1 MFLKLIKQ
9 YGGLLMDKGILKMV
23 AIVTIIAITLL
34 IGSLCVA
41 MRYGGLMM
49 RSVSTSSQNNGT
61 GTSNSS
67 NPGN

>member
-1 MFLKLIKQ
+1 MGVYF
-9 YGGLLMDKGILKMV
+9 MDKGILKMV

-49 RSVSTSSQNNGT
+49 KSVSTSEQSNQNNGT
-61 GTSNSS
+61 GTSDSS

>member
-1 MFLKLIKQ
+1 
-9 YGGLLMDKGILKMV
+9 MDKGILKMV

-49 RSVSTSSQNNGT
+49 KSVSTSEQSKQNNGT
-61 GTSNSS
+61 GTSDSS